1 MAPDAEALA
10 ALREA
15 WSQVQAMS
23 AEPAA
28 EPLQASRRSQRSTPS
43 DPKDSGGSSTAE
55 DSEDPGEAEEPEAE
69 SVAMAREI
77 ALRRLSVRARSRK
90 ELAQDLKSRDVPA
103 EAAAAVLDRFAEVG
117 LIDDAAFAEEWVE
130 ARGRRSGAGRLRQE
144 LRLKGVAEE
153 HIADAIG
160 ARDDDADL
168 TNARKLATRKAASMK
183 GLEKV
188 VRQRRLTAFLGRRGF
203 SSAVI
208 RRVVGEVLG
217 AQAVDDDG

>member
-1 MAPDAEALA
+1 
-10 ALREA
+10 
-15 WSQVQAMS
+15 MS

-168 TNARKLATRKAASMK
+168 TNARELATRKAASMK
-183 GLEKV
+183 SLSYGSAGS
-188 VRQRRLTAFLGRRGF
+188 RRSSDGGAFPAQGSGVWWARSSGRR
-203 SSAVI
+203 
-208 RRVVGEVLG
+208 R
-217 AQAVDDDG
+217 